1 MSFDLRTGELV
12 PLESLLPHPSPNGN
26 AAPTAKGTVATV
38 APTAPAAT
46 PPAVEPARASE
57 AAPGAVA
64 KPVTVPSRARST
76 VPAPGLRPN
85 RVQWRGR
92 IDSDP
97 EVRRSNSGKDFC
109 AVRVAQEVLNTQRQP
124 MIQAVE
130 VVLFHAAARDFVAT
144 YRKGDF
150 IEVNGEFHIRKWRD
164 KHGQDHLDINLHPS
178 EEIPLISRPQKAPVT
193 AAASE

>member
-12 PLESLLPHPSPNGN
+12 PLESLLPHPSSNGN
-26 AAPTAKGTVATV
+26 AAPAAKAAVATATPAVPATGSLV
-38 APTAPAAT
+38 ATPIRAADAALAAAAT
-46 PPAVEPARASE
+46 PAPAPRTARGSIPAR
-57 AAPGAVA
+57 
-64 KPVTVPSRARST
+64 
-76 VPAPGLRPN
+76 GLRPN
-85 RVQWRGR
+85 RVQWRGW

-124 MIQAVE
+124 MIQGVE

-144 YRKGDF
+144 YRKGDL

-164 KHGQDHLDINLHPS
+164 KHGHEHLDINLHPN
-178 EEIPLISRPQKAPVT
+178 EEIALIGRPQGPQT
-193 AAASE
+193 ADTP